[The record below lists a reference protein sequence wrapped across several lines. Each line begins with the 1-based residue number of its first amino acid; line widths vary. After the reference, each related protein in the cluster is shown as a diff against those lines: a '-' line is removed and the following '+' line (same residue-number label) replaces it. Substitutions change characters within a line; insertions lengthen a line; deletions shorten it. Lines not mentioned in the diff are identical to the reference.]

1 MRPIPADNLG
11 HAHGLMRAIDERG
24 RVRIDEF
31 VTQFDLEDLFPPDL
45 ENALGRMRH
54 FISYARAAGLVKEDR
69 GVVELT
75 DVGRRYIRAGDPEQP
90 FTIVF
95 QQAEWLRRQLR
106 EKHMTDSIFH
116 GLAIGL
122 SLLASCPPG
131 MRVSTLD
138 FGRSMAYLGRAGWDN
153 DNTLLIQGQRH
164 LTLLSQ
170 LDLIDDQHRLTPTG
184 EQMRSE
190 LTLPVHMS
198 LTDLAA
204 QLNPGGAEAVRA
216 AAEEEWATAAPEP
229 PAEEPAPPPVAEA
242 PPAEDESEENGYH
255 TVIGSI
261 PAVAPE
267 EPSGIDYTKR
277 REEPMAP
284 PPASDPVVPPPAG
297 EPVAP
302 PPVSS
307 APPPSAAPPAGEP
320 PASAPPPAGAETPA
334 SAPPPAAETPAGP
347 PPAAAPPGTETPASA
362 PPPAAAE
369 TPAVPPAA
377 QTPPSSPPAAET
389 PAVPPVADT
398 PPPAGAETP
407 ASAPPPAAAETPA
420 VPPAAQTPPSSPLA
434 AAPPAAETPAVPP
447 AAEPPASPPPVAPAG
462 PPPAAAPSTS
472 TPPPAAA
479 PPVEGGVPLV
489 AGVVPGPAR
498 PRPATPTPVD
508 PGDETVVAPVRRPA
522 FIEPG
527 AIRAAAEQAGLRL
540 PEGVYANVAA
550 ALGAGKH
557 LLLTGAPG
565 SGKTTLALAVARA
578 AAQAGRAHGAMVVT
592 GAPPSEVLIEAA
604 GRARWVIAD
613 ELDQGDLDAELG
625 PLSTFLGG
633 TPITHAGED
642 IAPADG
648 WRIVATALG
657 TEPKARILRRFATVE
672 VSAPAAEDLRR
683 LLRTAAN
690 GDESAV
696 RAAEQLQE
704 TGLGAGVLLEAA
716 RHAAARN
723 AAVPADAET
732 LAREVYAAYVAT
744 RP

>member
-320 PASAPPPAGAETPA
+320 PASA
-334 SAPPPAAETPAGP
+334 
-347 PPAAAPPGTETPASA
+347 
-362 PPPAAAE
+362 
-369 TPAVPPAA
+369 
-377 QTPPSSPPAAET
+377 
-389 PAVPPVADT
+389 